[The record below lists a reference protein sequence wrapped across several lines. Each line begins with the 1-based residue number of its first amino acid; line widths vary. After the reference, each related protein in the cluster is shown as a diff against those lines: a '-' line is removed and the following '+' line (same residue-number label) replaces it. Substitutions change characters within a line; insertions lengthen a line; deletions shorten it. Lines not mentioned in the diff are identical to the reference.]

1 MARTR
6 QKKHTENIHKRKT
19 RNMRKKQG
27 GGEIMDIS
35 FFTNPSNLV
44 CTPITINDDLKNI
57 IFPLYMP
64 VISSTDTTQQETIN
78 HVNRVLKWS
87 YKFREDIHDDNND
100 ELNNFFIMTI
110 DTENNSVIIN
120 DLNIRTEKT
129 EIELKFI
136 FDGVNIVL
144 NYKDQTIPVQIAYD
158 ENNKYGYFDIFKRLC
173 IGSSLY
179 DTIVSSDVARKRVTE
194 GTKIKRTQTDRAS
207 VRSSKVYTVPN
218 SGARYKSSSTPLV
231 NKTVRGAG
239 GRHSR

>member
-1 MARTR
+1 MARTI
-6 QKKHTENIHKRKT
+6 QKKYTHKKRGNNRKT

-57 IFPLYMP
+57 IFPLYIP

-78 HVNRVLKWS
+78 HVNKILKWL
-87 YKFREDIHDDNND
+87 YEFREDIHDDNNN
-100 ELNNFFIMTI
+100 EFNNFFIMTI

-136 FDGVNIVL
+136 FASENIVL
-144 NYKDQTIPVQIAYD
+144 NYKDKTIPVQIAYD
-158 ENNKYGYFDIFKRLC
+158 ENNKYGYFALFKRLC
-173 IGSSLY
+173 IGFSIY
-179 DTIVSSDVARKRVTE
+179 DTLVGILKDTKSQYTRVVNNYN
-194 GTKIKRTQTDRAS
+194 K
-207 VRSSKVYTVPN
+207 
-218 SGARYKSSSTPLV
+218 
-231 NKTVRGAG
+231 NKTPKQANTLINFCYEKLSTLASSAERVKG
-239 GRHSR
+239 